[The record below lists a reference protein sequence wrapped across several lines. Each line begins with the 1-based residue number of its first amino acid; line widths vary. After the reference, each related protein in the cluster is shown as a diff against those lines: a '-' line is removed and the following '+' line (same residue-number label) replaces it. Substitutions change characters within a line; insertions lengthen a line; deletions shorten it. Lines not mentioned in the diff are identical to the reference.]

1 MRVFNTYCKDEKTGY
16 EMMLSE
22 CSFNQAMNWLEIEL
36 LKENNEII
44 GVSCKG
50 DVYTIHTAPIA
61 DELSEE
67 EQRGL
72 LGRDFFYDEERGY
85 LLGE

>member
-1 MRVFNTYCKDEKTGY
+1 MRVFNACCKDEKAGY

-22 CSFNQAMNWLEIEL
+22 CSYNQAMNWLEIEL
-36 LKENNEII
+36 LKESNEVV
-44 GVSCKG
+44 GVSCRG
-50 DVYTIHTAPIA
+50 DIYTIHTAPIT